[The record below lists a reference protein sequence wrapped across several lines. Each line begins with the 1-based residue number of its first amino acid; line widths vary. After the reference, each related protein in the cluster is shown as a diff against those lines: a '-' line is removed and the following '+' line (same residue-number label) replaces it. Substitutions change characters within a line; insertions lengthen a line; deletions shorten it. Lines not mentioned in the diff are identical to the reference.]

1 MKENNEFKRSLRV
14 LLAKPGLDGHD
25 RGIKIVARAL
35 RDSGAE
41 VIYLGLRSS
50 IDAIVSAA
58 VEEDVD
64 VLGLGFHSGGH
75 LWLVRD
81 VVLSFEQMG
90 VSQIPL
96 AIGGTI
102 PVNEEEQLRQAGVAK
117 VFPVGSKM
125 DDIVKGF
132 FCLGGSGE
140 R

>member
-1 MKENNEFKRSLRV
+1 MKENTDFRTSLRV

-41 VIYLGLRSS
+41 VVYLGLRSS
-50 IDAIVSAA
+50 IGAIVKAA

-81 VVLSFEQMG
+81 VVASFEKMG

-96 AIGGTI
+96 VVGGAI

-117 VFPVGSKM
+117 VFPVGSKV

-132 FCLGGSGE
+132 FCLGGSGGK
-140 R
+140 